1 MSIKNVT
8 VIGLGAMGTPMA
20 TFLLKAGYTVTG
32 FDISEKQISDLVP
45 LGLKPAKSA
54 KEAVKG
60 ADLILL
66 SLPNWGVVQQAVE
79 GKDGILEGAE
89 RGQIIIDASTVPPWE
104 TKAMAERLAAKGI
117 EWMDVPVSGAASQA
131 RLGNMVFMVGGKKS
145 VFDKVKPVL
154 DQVGK
159 KTVYVGKNGDAAAL
173 KLVVNHILFLNQ
185 AAAIEGFVLGL
196 KAGLDPE
203 AMFNVISSGAAGSD
217 LINARG
223 KDMLRGNFDPKG
235 ALWITIKDMG
245 LSLENAKQLGV
256 MVPMG
261 ALYNQFLLQAHRNGW
276 DYEDA
281 TSVMKIYEQL
291 AGVTRETPKKP

>member
-1 MSIKNVT
+1 MSIKNVA

-20 TFLLKAGYTVTG
+20 TFLLKAGYSVTG
-32 FDISEKQISDLVP
+32 FDVAEKQMSDLVP
-45 LGLKPAKSA
+45 LGLKPSKSP

-60 ADLILL
+60 ADLVLL
-66 SLPNWGVVQQAVE
+66 SLPNWGVVQQVVE
-79 GKDGILEGAE
+79 GKDGILEGAVK
-89 RGQIIIDASTVPPWE
+89 GQIIIDASTVPPWE

-117 EWMDVPVSGAASQA
+117 EWMDTPVSGAASQA
-131 RLGNMVFMVGGKKS
+131 RLGNMVFMAGGKKS
-145 VFDKVKPVL
+145 VFDQVKPVL

-159 KTVYVGKNGDAAAL
+159 KTVYVGKNGDAATL

-203 AMFNVISSGAAGSD
+203 AMFNAISSGAAGSD

-223 KDMLRGNFDPKG
+223 KDMLQGNFGAKG

-245 LSLENAKQLGV
+245 LSLENAKHLGV

-261 ALYNQFLLQAHRNGW
+261 ALYYQFLLQAHLNGW

-291 AGVTRETPKKP
+291 AGVTREKPKKP